1 MLLSELLKKRANG
14 EQLTEEELEFLNDY
28 DKTVAVYVSDIEKLK
43 TEKESYATK
52 FDSANQELQD
62 KLKVLT
68 EKEKALQQIEAD
80 KQNIEKILANAKS
93 AEEAR
98 LAIEKDKAE
107 REKREELKRLE
118 LEAQAKLELEAKA
131 KREIEEEQ
139 AKLKRELDLMKFE
152 KKVLAEK
159 IKRPYLE
166 KQLDKIL
173 VEIPTKELRD
183 SELYFNFLID
193 MVNHE
198 DEMKKWKEK
207 QEAGTDI
214 FSKRETKI
222 EDKQPKVDP
231 KYGTLNVELGKK
243 YGLIGR

>member
-1 MLLSELLKKRANG
+1 MLLSELLNKRAKG
-14 EQLTEEELEFLNDY
+14 EQLTEEELAFLSDY
-28 DKTVAVYVSDIEKLK
+28 DKNIAVYLSDIEKLK

-52 FDSANQELQD
+52 FDNANQELQD

-68 EKEKALQQIEAD
+68 DKEKALEQAEME

-98 LAIEKDKAE
+98 IAIEKDRADK
-107 REKREELKRLE
+107 EKREEVKRLE

-131 KREIEEEQ
+131 KKEMEAELER
-139 AKLKRELDLMKFE
+139 LKNEKALMQFE

-173 VEIPTKELRD
+173 TDIPTKELRD
-183 SELYFNFLID
+183 SEIYFNILID

-198 DEMKKWKEK
+198 DEMRRWNEK

-214 FSKRETKI
+214 FSKKETKI
-222 EDKQPKVDP
+222 DNKQPKVDP
-231 KYGTLNVELGKK
+231 KYGTLNIDLGKK